1 MMSKSLRNYLLFIAL
16 AVLSL
21 SLALSSLLLWVVF
34 PRGYHPARRLWVD
47 IHKWGGLALS
57 LLVVAHVSL
66 HWSWLKRTTRRYL
79 GLRKA
84 QRREVE
90 TTELAI

>member
-34 PRGYHPARRLWVD
+34 PRGYHPARQLWVD

-57 LLVVAHVSL
+57 LVVIVHVSL
-66 HWSWLKRTTRRYL
+66 HWSWLKRMTRRYL

-90 TTELAI
+90 TPELAI

>member
-1 MMSKSLRNYLLFIAL
+1 MSKSLRSYVLFIVL

-21 SLALSSLLLWVVF
+21 GLGLSSLLLWVVF
-34 PRGYHPARRLWVD
+34 PRGYHPTRQLWVD

-57 LLVVAHVSL
+57 LAALLHVSL
-66 HWSWLKRTTRRYL
+66 HWGWLKRMTRRYL

-84 QRREVE
+84 HHIEVE
-90 TTELAI
+90 TTELTA

>member
-1 MMSKSLRNYLLFIAL
+1 MSKSLRNYLLFIAL